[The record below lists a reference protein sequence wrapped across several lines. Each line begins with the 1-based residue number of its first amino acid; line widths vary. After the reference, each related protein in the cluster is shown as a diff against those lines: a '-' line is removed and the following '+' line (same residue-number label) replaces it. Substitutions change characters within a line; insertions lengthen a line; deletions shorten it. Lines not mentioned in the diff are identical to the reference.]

1 MRRAGA
7 IPPRPRRTR
16 ARLAA
21 ARHFTP
27 ERARSQREHD
37 SYHRGGAAQLARLGD
52 RRGILPLHAGSAD
65 LVVTDPSYN
74 IASRHA
80 QIWHNGRVTT
90 TTDSRAARMSHFTR
104 SGNFPT
110 PVSPLM
116 GRRNPKHR
124 RVIEFSALE
133 WSLGSRQ
140 RVAGSAKP
148 AVTFGNLGPNLLGR
162 GESAGRGAG
171 GRGA

>member
-16 ARLAA
+16 TRLAA

-27 ERARSQREHD
+27 ERARSQGEHD
-37 SYHRGGAAQLARLGD
+37 SYHRGGD
-52 RRGILPLHAGSAD
+52 RREILPLHAGSAD

-90 TTDSRAARMSHFTR
+90 TTYSRAARMSHFSR
-104 SGNFPT
+104 SGKFPT

-116 GRRNPKHR
+116 GRRNPKNR
-124 RVIEFSALE
+124 RVIEFSALG

-140 RVAGSAKP
+140 RVAASAKP